1 MMHSQLAVAPRAK
14 KQSTNLPDWRSG

>member
-1 MMHSQLAVAPRAK
+1 MMHSQLAIAPRAK